1 MLNMVT
7 AQKQIWGLS
16 NIICLDKLGNKLRID
31 GQELYHIRL
40 VPLAKSG
47 SCLFIFTTTY
57 DDNNGS

>member
-1 MLNMVT
+1 MMGV
-7 AQKQIWGLS
+7 
-16 NIICLDKLGNKLRID
+16 
-31 GQELYHIRL
+31 GQSGANVGGVDPPLFCNTVML